1 MILAAVQYKPPKG
14 QTQIARA
21 ELRSYVEKAAANNAD
36 IIVCPEMAIS
46 GYIWKDADDI
56 YPHTEL
62 AKGET
67 YDCLSPIA
75 RKHGVWII
83 CGIAER
89 EGDSLYNSAIVISS
103 TGKLV
108 CCYRKILLYES
119 DYLWAKSGK
128 ERMIIHT
135 EHGSL
140 APAICMDLNDDRLI
154 YWLWTEKPDI
164 LAFCSNW
171 LNEGTT
177 IDDYWKMR
185 TMNWNGWMIGANC
198 WGEDKGT
205 KFRGESAILDGSK
218 DTRIKAPIEG
228 DCIIY
233 CDTLKGASYSKT
245 DR

>member
-21 ELRSYVEKAAANNAD
+21 ELTAYVEKAAINHAD
-36 IIVCPEMAIS
+36 IIVCPEMAVS
-46 GYIWKDADDI
+46 GYVWENAEDV

-62 AKGET
+62 ENGET
-67 YDCLSPIA
+67 FDCLSPIA
-75 RKHGVWII
+75 RKYGVWII

-89 EGDSLYNSAIVISS
+89 QGESLYNSAIVISS
-103 TGKLV
+103 TGELV
-108 CCYRKILLYES
+108 CCYRKILLYDS
-119 DYLWAKSGK
+119 DFLWAQSGNQ
-128 ERMIIHT
+128 RMIIQT

-140 APAICMDLNDDRLI
+140 APAICMDLNDDRLL
-154 YWLWTEKPDI
+154 YWLWAEKPDI

-185 TMNWNGWMIGANC
+185 TVNWNGWMIGANC

-205 KFRGESAILDGSK
+205 EFRGESAILDGSK
-218 DTRIKAPIEG
+218 ETLVKAPIEG
-228 DCIIY
+228 NCIIY
-233 CDTLKGASYSKT
+233 CDTLNRACYPKT
-245 DR
+245 DS